1 MKLLVSELDFLRSYV
16 SREFYHVMTDLITH
30 FNWKHIETQQLLHA
44 SGTMKDRLL
53 NHCHEL
59 PETILFWE
67 AYHVLARHARDVYAL
82 PCRKVIWVDD
92 LHWWDQQMRTGKT
105 VAFAL
110 CDMIISTVGY
120 LWNKLYPEFA
130 GTKRVVWV
138 PHSASPDFMVPYN
151 DNPENAI
158 FVSGSAGIYYPMRNR
173 MRALQHQGSYSIVSQ
188 DHPGYYSGFDYDRNH
203 ALGRGYARRIN
214 QYRAAFTDSSI
225 FNYVLAKYFEIP
237 ATGALLIADDAVSG
251 PLKQLGFIEN
261 QHYLPVSE
269 KNLEEKI
276 ALVLDKRNHDE
287 LDQIRKR
294 GQELVWS
301 RHKSSDRA
309 RQIDAVC
316 TN

>member
-1 MKLLVSELDFLRSYV
+1 MKLLVSELDVLRNYV

-30 FNWKHIETQQLLHA
+30 FNWKHIETGQLMNA
-44 SGTMKDRLL
+44 SGSIKDRLL
-53 NHCHEL
+53 NHCYEL
-59 PETILFWE
+59 PEIILFWE
-67 AYHVLARHARDVYAL
+67 AYHVLARHAGEIYAL

-92 LHWWDQQMRTGKT
+92 LHWWDQKMRTGKT

-110 CDMIISTVGY
+110 CDTVISTVGY

-130 GTKRVVWV
+130 GTKRVVWI

-151 DNPENAI
+151 DRPENAL
-158 FVSGSAGIYYPMRNR
+158 FVSGASGIYYPMRNR
-173 MRALQHQGSYSIVSQ
+173 VRALLQQGNYSIVSQ
-188 DHPGYYSGFDYDRNH
+188 DHPGYYSFDYDRH
-203 ALGRGYARRIN
+203 QSVGSAFAKKIN

-225 FNYVLAKYFEIP
+225 FNYTLAKYFEIP
-237 ATGALLIADDAVSG
+237 ATGALLVADDAVSG
-251 PLKQLGFIEN
+251 PLTQLGFIGH

-269 KNLEEKI
+269 NDLEEKI
-276 ALVLDKRNHDE
+276 AFVLDERNHYE
-287 LDQIRKR
+287 LDQIRRK